1 MGFWELASGLAYGC
15 SSGLLDEGQDRTHRV
30 LRVGAEDVAFLRRLD
45 PLPSEL
51 EVFQG
56 YCRQNLKGRQAEGG
70 KGMAGR
76 AVAAGLYD
84 AP

>member
-1 MGFWELASGLAYGC
+1 MRHPRLEHLVKMGFWELASGLAYGC

-56 YCRQNLKGRQAEGG
+56 
-70 KGMAGR
+70 
-76 AVAAGLYD
+76 
-84 AP
+84 